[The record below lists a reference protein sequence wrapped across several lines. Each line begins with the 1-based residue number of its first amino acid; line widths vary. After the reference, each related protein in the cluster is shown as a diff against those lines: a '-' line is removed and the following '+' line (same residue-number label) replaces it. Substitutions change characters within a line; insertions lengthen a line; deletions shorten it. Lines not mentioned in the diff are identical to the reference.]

1 MTLDFIIA
9 GRRIRLRSGDGVTL
23 NPDERF
29 SAFLTAVDGEPELT
43 VDVFPGRAVV
53 PADARKVF
61 DASLM
66 EETPQGVRDSGEPFW
81 EVLSDG
87 QAVYARAFLKAPAR
101 NPVLVIPHNQ
111 MTWRL
116 YADSGVESVDSP
128 PLPPAPCFSLQ
139 SSVLSLQSL
148 PTADRVLPTGPLPPA
163 PGFSLQSSDFS
174 LQSLPTADSGLPT
187 GPMPPA
193 PCPVPH
199 APPPLAVDPLPWP
212 VDGLLLY
219 FLSAVKGDVMIH
231 GSAVSCGGRGW
242 LFTGRSGSG
251 KTTIAGIFDRAG
263 DRVIHDDR
271 LIIRKESSGWIM
283 HSTPVYRNDEPRSA
297 PLDHLWIIRH
307 GRSNVSEPVTGA
319 AAVAMVL
326 SNCIQ
331 QNWNRERAEM
341 LAATVDDM
349 VASVRVSRLAFVPA
363 GTIRDYLI
371 ARESDSKIM
380 AAEAAT
386 AILNEEIPVTITT
399 GGYSMWPV
407 IRPGDRVVIDPL
419 KGINPSAGDIVAL
432 RRDGGYVV
440 HRVYEVIT
448 RDGRQLFCTQ
458 GDAVISP
465 DEPSEATMIAG
476 MVRSI
481 VRSGKEISLPA
492 ARRFPPVINK
502 IASLFARYILTVR

>member
-1 MTLDFIIA
+1 MILDLIIA
-9 GRRIRLRSGDGVTL
+9 GRRVRLRSSDGVTL
-23 NPDERF
+23 KPDERF
-29 SAFLTAVDGEPELT
+29 TAFLADVDGDPELT
-43 VDVFPGRAVV
+43 VDVFPGSAVV
-53 PADARKVF
+53 PADATKVF

-87 QAVYARAFLKAPAR
+87 GTVYAKAFLKDPVR
-101 NPVLVIPHNQ
+101 NPVLVIPHKQ

-116 YADSGVESVDSP
+116 YADSIAESVDSP
-128 PLPPAPCFSLQ
+128 PLPPAPCS
-139 SSVLSLQSL
+139 
-148 PTADRVLPTGPLPPA
+148 
-163 PGFSLQSSDFS
+163 
-174 LQSLPTADSGLPT
+174 
-187 GPMPPA
+187 MPES
-193 PCPVPH
+193 
-199 APPPLAVDPLPWP
+199 VDPLPWP

-219 FLSAVKGDVMIH
+219 FLSALKGDVMIH
-231 GSAVSCGGRGW
+231 GSAVSCLGKGW

-271 LIIRKESSGWIM
+271 LIIRKETRGWIM

-297 PLDHLWIIRH
+297 SLDHLWVIRH
-307 GRSNVSEPVTGA
+307 GGSNVSEPLTGA
-319 AAVAMVL
+319 TAVAMVL

-331 QNWNRERAEM
+331 QNWNRETAEM

-363 GTIRDYLI
+363 GSIRDYLV
-371 ARESDSKIM
+371 ARESESKIL
-380 AAEAAT
+380 AAETAS
-386 AILNEEIPVTITT
+386 AILGEERPVTITT

-407 IRPGDRVVIDPL
+407 IRPGDKVVIDPL
-419 KGINPSAGDIVAL
+419 KGIIPSAGDIVAL

-440 HRVYEVIT
+440 HRVSEVII

-465 DEPSEATMIAG
+465 DEPSDAVMIAG
-476 MVRSI
+476 IVRSI
-481 VRSGKEISLPA
+481 VRSGKEISPPA
-492 ARRFPPVINK
+492 ARRLPPLMNR
-502 IASLFARYILTVR
+502 IASMFARYIRLPR

>member
-23 NPDERF
+23 KPDERF

-43 VDVFPGRAVV
+43 VDVFTGSAGV

-87 QAVYARAFLKAPAR
+87 EAVYARAFLKEPVR

-111 MTWRL
+111 MTWSL
-116 YADSGVESVDSP
+116 YADRIVEEVDSSTMP
-128 PLPPAPCFSLQ
+128 FSPCSVPPAP
-139 SSVLSLQSL
+139 
-148 PTADRVLPTGPLPPA
+148 PPE
-163 PGFSLQSSDFS
+163 
-174 LQSLPTADSGLPT
+174 
-187 GPMPPA
+187 
-193 PCPVPH
+193 
-199 APPPLAVDPLPWP
+199 AVDPLPWP

-219 FLSAVKGDVMIH
+219 FLTAVKGDVMIH
-231 GSAVSCGGRGW
+231 GSAVSCEGRGW

-341 LAATVDDM
+341 LAATVDDI
-349 VASVRVSRLAFVPA
+349 VASVRVSRLAFEPA
-363 GTIRDYLI
+363 GSIRDYLV
-371 ARESDSKIM
+371 ARESDSKIL
-380 AAEAAT
+380 AADAAT
-386 AILNEEIPVTITT
+386 AILNEEMPVTITT
-399 GGYSMWPV
+399 GGYSMWPA
-407 IRPGDRVVIDPL
+407 IRPDDRVAIEPL
-419 KGINPSAGDIVAL
+419 KGVIPTEGEIVAL

-440 HRVYEVIT
+440 HRVIKVIT

-465 DEPSEATMIAG
+465 DEPSEALMIAG
-476 MVRSI
+476 IVKSI
-481 VRSGKEISLPA
+481 FRSGKEIRLPA
-492 ARRFPPVINK
+492 TRRFPPVIYRLT
-502 IASLFARYILTVR
+502 SLFVRYIRPPR

>member
-9 GRRIRLRSGDGVTL
+9 GRRIRLRSGEGVTL
-23 NPDERF
+23 KPDERF
-29 SAFLTAVDGEPELT
+29 NAFLTAADGEPELT
-43 VDVFPGRAVV
+43 VEVFPGRAGV

-61 DASLM
+61 DARLM

-81 EVLSDG
+81 EVLSDEE
-87 QAVYARAFLKAPAR
+87 AVYARAFLKDPVR
-101 NPVLVIPHNQ
+101 NPVLEIPHNQ

-128 PLPPAPCFSLQ
+128 PMPPAPDFSPQ
-139 SSVLSLQSL
+139 FSV
-148 PTADRVLPTGPLPPA
+148 
-163 PGFSLQSSDFS
+163 FS
-174 LQSLPTADSGLPT
+174 LQSLATADCGLPT

-193 PCPVPH
+193 PCSLPK
-199 APPPLAVDPLPWP
+199 LVDPLPWP

-219 FLSAVKGDVMIH
+219 FLSAAKGDVMIH
-231 GSAVSCGGRGW
+231 GSAVSCQGKGW
-242 LFTGRSGSG
+242 LFTGKSGSG

-271 LIIRKESSGWIM
+271 LIIRKESSGWVM
-283 HSTPVYRNDEPRSA
+283 HSTPVYRNDEPRRAS
-297 PLDHLWIIRH
+297 LDHLWVIRH

-331 QNWNRERAEM
+331 QNWNRDTAET

-349 VASVRVSRLAFVPA
+349 SASMKVSRLAFVPA
-363 GTIRDYLI
+363 GSLRDYLI
-371 ARESDSKIM
+371 ARESDSKIL

-386 AILNEEIPVTITT
+386 AILGEEMPVTITT

-407 IRPGDRVVIDPL
+407 IRPGDRVVIEPL
-419 KGINPSAGDIVAL
+419 KGVTPSAGDIVAL

-440 HRVYEVIT
+440 HRLIKVIT
-448 RDGRQLFCTQ
+448 RDGRKLFCTQ
-458 GDAVISP
+458 GDAVINP
-465 DEPSEATMIAG
+465 DEPSEEAMIAG
-476 MVRSI
+476 IVRSI
-481 VRSGKEISLPA
+481 VRSGKEIKLPA
-492 ARRFPPVINK
+492 ARRLPPVMNR
-502 IASLFARYILTVR
+502 IASLFARYILRVK